1 VANPFL
7 PATFIN
13 AEMNNRYGISVANTT
28 IRSRL
33 RASGLLARHAAKKP
47 FISAKNRVARLAF
60 AREHLHW
67 TVLQWK
73 QILWSDESRFQLFRS
88 DGLHYVRRPIGHR
101 FTPRFLQPTVKH
113 GGGSLMVWGCFHGG
127 GLGPLVQIHGIM
139 DRFYYRDILNDYMV
153 PYADDNMPLTFT
165 FQHDNDP
172 KHSSKLVREWLLE
185 NHVRVLLW
193 PAQSPDLNP
202 IEHLWDYVS
211 RRLSFKNCTNLQQL
225 FAAAK
230 DIWSNIPSSYIEK
243 LVSSMHQRCRAVI
256 SARGYPTSY

>member
-1 VANPFL
+1 MPGAYTSAYTRELIVKMWREGKKTTREIGDFFKVSHSTVVRILQRLRQRLSLTNAKKKGRPRKTSRQDDSMIRRLSVANPFL
-7 PATFIN
+7 PATSIN

-113 GGGSLMVWGCFHGG
+113 
-127 GLGPLVQIHGIM
+127 
-139 DRFYYRDILNDYMV
+139 
-153 PYADDNMPLTFT
+153 
-165 FQHDNDP
+165 
-172 KHSSKLVREWLLE
+172 VREMCSQF
-185 NHVRVLLW
+185 HM
-193 PAQSPDLNP
+193 D
-202 IEHLWDYVS
+202 EHIQ
-211 RRLSFKNCTNLQQL
+211 C
-225 FAAAK
+225 
-230 DIWSNIPSSYIEK
+230 
-243 LVSSMHQRCRAVI
+243 H
-256 SARGYPTSY
+256 